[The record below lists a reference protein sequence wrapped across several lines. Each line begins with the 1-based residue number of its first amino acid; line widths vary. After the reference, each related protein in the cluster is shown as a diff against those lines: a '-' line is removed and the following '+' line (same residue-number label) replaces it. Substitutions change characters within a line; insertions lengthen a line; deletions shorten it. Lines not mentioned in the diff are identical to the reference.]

1 MLNMPSH
8 RVLIRNRKPQTQ
20 VINSLPPDRVS
31 AIRDFHRKLPGY
43 QPTPTM
49 QSAALAS
56 SLGVGAVSIKV
67 ENSRFGLPAFKMLG
81 ASWAAYNALC
91 ERLGFAPEWGTVDDL
106 KATLA
111 SHALDKL
118 TLVAATDGNH
128 GRAVARTAKWFGL
141 SANIYVPHDM
151 AEARIAAIRS
161 EGAAVTVID
170 GTYDDA
176 VNATARLAD
185 PDTLVVSDTS
195 WEGYEQIPA
204 WVIEGYATMFAEVEA
219 DLALR
224 GIAPPDCIAVQA
236 GVGALAASVMSYF
249 GSKGDTTFALV
260 EPISA
265 DCVYQSLVQGELAYV
280 PGPHTSIMAGLN
292 CGVASA
298 LALPTL
304 EACVDVAVGISDE
317 FARDAVY
324 DLWHVCGIEA
334 GESGAA
340 GLAGLY
346 ALLKT
351 ADAEAA
357 RSHLN
362 LSPSSHILIIVT
374 EGATDRAAF
383 DATIR

>member
-1 MLNMPSH
+1 MH
-8 RVLIRNRKPQTQ
+8 RVLLRDRQQSEQRINTLNPQ
-20 VINSLPPDRVS
+20 RVS

-43 QPTPTM
+43 QPTPTV
-49 QSAALAS
+49 QSSALAS
-56 SLGVGAVSIKV
+56 SLGMGTVSVKV

-81 ASWAAYNALC
+81 ASWAAYSALC
-91 ERLGFAPEWGTVDDL
+91 ERLGFEPEWHTVDDL
-106 KATLA
+106 KA
-111 SHALDKL
+111 ALTPLGRL

-128 GRAVARTAKWFGL
+128 GRAVARMAKWLGL

-151 AEARIAAIRS
+151 AEARINAIRS
-161 EGAAVTVID
+161 EGAAVTIIN

-176 VNATARLAD
+176 VNATANLTD

-195 WEGYEQIPA
+195 WEGYERIPA

-219 DLALR
+219 DLEQR
-224 GIAPPDCIAVQA
+224 GIQPPNCIAVQA
-236 GVGALAASVMSYF
+236 GVGALAASVTGYF
-249 GSKGDTTFALV
+249 APKRDTSFVLA

-265 DCVYQSLVQGELAYV
+265 DCVYQSLSQGRLAVV

-292 CGVASA
+292 CGLASP

-304 EACVDVAVGISDE
+304 ETYVDAAVAIADDY
-317 FARDAVY
+317 ARDAVY
-324 DLWHVCGIEA
+324 DLWHLCDIEA

-351 ADAEAA
+351 DDAGAA
-357 RSHLN
+357 CTHLK
-362 LSPSSHILIIVT
+362 LSPSSHILVIVT
-374 EGATDRAAF
+374 EGATNRAAF
-383 DATIR
+383 EAVITR